1 MEMRKE
7 AKRVAK
13 FSVVG
18 LIAFGVDF
26 LVFNLLRPESL
37 GLGPIWAKII
47 SVTLA
52 TLVAWIGS
60 RYWTFRDG
68 RNRSATREAVWFFVV
83 NAIGLLIAMA
93 CLWVSHYVLGFRS
106 ALADNISANVVGV
119 GLGNIFRYLMYR
131 LVVYRVTPRRKKRR
145 RQVLSFDGE

>member
-18 LIAFGVDF
+18 LVAFGVDF
-26 LVFNLLRPESL
+26 LIFNLLRPEAL
-37 GLGPIWAKII
+37 GIGPMWAKII

-52 TLVAWIGS
+52 TLVAWLGS

-68 RNRSATREAVWFFVV
+68 KNRSATREAVWFFVV

-93 CLWVSHYVLGFRS
+93 CLWVSHYLLGFRS